1 MIARRALF
9 ASTLMVA
16 GLGTVSWLADTRQ
29 AAADVTVGKQAPD
42 FAVTD
47 TQGRVRK
54 LSEFR
59 GKTVVLEW
67 TSSSCP
73 FVTAQYQS
81 GNMPAL
87 QRWAAEQNIVWL
99 SVVSTHPSRRDYL
112 EPAKAEAFELG
123 RGAKPTA
130 ILMDGDGKLG
140 RSYGARTTPHMYI
153 VAPDATLVYAGAI
166 DDQPSYDAS
175 VVKGSK
181 NFVRAALEDLGAGR
195 PVAVSSTRPYGCSV
209 GYGS

>member
-1 MIARRALF
+1 MIGRRVL
-9 ASTLMVA
+9 
-16 GLGTVSWLADTRQ
+16 LGSMTIAAFFSGAPG
-29 AAADVTVGKQAPD
+29 AAAEVTVGKPAPD
-42 FAVTD
+42 FAVAD

-67 TSSSCP
+67 TASSCP

-87 QRWAAEQNIVWL
+87 QRWAAERNIVWL

-112 EPAKAEAFELG
+112 EPAKAEAFEAA
-123 RGAKPTA
+123 RGAKPMA

-140 RSYGARTTPHMYI
+140 RTYGARTTPHMFV

-181 NFVRAALEDLGAGR
+181 NLVRAALEDLGAGR
-195 PVAVSSTRPYGCSV
+195 PVAVASTRPYGCSV